1 MKHTFQ
7 VIIASLLLAVALTG
21 CDNET
26 PNNDDEVAETVTV
39 PDVLG
44 FHPDTAGA
52 TLDLL
57 DLTPVVRVDANS
69 FDPKHL
75 EVYATDP
82 MPGATLEADES
93 VWVCAVPI
101 GENGGETSECP
112 LPVSPDADAEVEEQF
127 DKVDEENGE

>member
-1 MKHTFQ
+1 MKHKFP
-7 VIIASLLLAVALTG
+7 VIVASLVLAVALTG
-21 CDNET
+21 CNTET
-26 PNNDDEVAETVTV
+26 PDTDDVAATITV

-52 TLDLL
+52 TLDHL
-57 DLTPVVRVDANS
+57 DLKPVIRIDAKS
-69 FDPKHL
+69 FDPKQL

-101 GENGGETSECP
+101 GEDGGETSECP
-112 LPVSPDADAEVEEQF
+112 LPVSPEADAEVEEQF
-127 DKVDEENGE
+127 DKVDEENAE

>member
-1 MKHTFQ
+1 M
-7 VIIASLLLAVALTG
+7 
-21 CDNET
+21 
-26 PNNDDEVAETVTV
+26 
-39 PDVLG
+39 LG

-52 TLDLL
+52 TLDHL

>member
-7 VIIASLLLAVALTG
+7 VIIASLVLAVALTG

-52 TLDLL
+52 TLDHL

>member
-1 MKHTFQ
+1 MKPKFP
-7 VIIASLLLAVALTG
+7 VISASLVLAVALTG
-21 CDNET
+21 CNTET
-26 PNNDDEVAETVTV
+26 PDTEDDAATITV

-52 TLDLL
+52 TLDHL
-57 DLTPVVRVDANS
+57 DLKPVIRVDANS
-69 FDPKHL
+69 FDPEQL

-82 MPGATLEADES
+82 MPGTTLEADES

-101 GENGGETSECP
+101 GEDGGETSECP
-112 LPVSPDADAEVEEQF
+112 LPVSPDADTDVEEQF